1 MNRRRT
7 PPGLAH
13 PNRAGPHGGDWEEE
27 LSNGSGANRSGHEHH
42 GAHGNRDRE
51 SLSREYDVDTKVPGR
66 RSRSVLAEKGPDE
79 PPLEQVSGGQ
89 KRSKSK
95 EDYAEGEDSELGDK
109 LRPAKRKKVVASTAR
124 RGDNSR
130 LNSSGSSSSDESSDS
145 SLDNFK
151 EPAPGRVKDTDH
163 YQKLP
168 RHNEASEHHNY
179 RNDSGS
185 RRRPVDTKER
195 EDLHRRDRSQAHRGK
210 DELVYDRK
218 SRDERERRDYDEAR
232 RRDRAEERN
241 DEARKRG
248 RPDGRDYR
256 DGYHR
261 EREESSRKREPE
273 ESGHW
278 QRSGDPQGHKSWVD
292 EKKHDERSRHGDRR
306 EKDTRPYD
314 RDRARS
320 RGREEVR
327 SHQREGTRLR
337 EEVSRIDHEEE
348 RSREVYRRDDR
359 LDERRDDT
367 RSRGGDRVEES
378 RERERERELR
388 NRRHM

>member
-1 MNRRRT
+1 MSRRRT
-7 PPGLAH
+7 PPVLAH
-13 PNRAGPHGGDWEEE
+13 PNRAGPHSGGDWEEE
-27 LSNGSGANRSGHEHH
+27 LSNGSGANRSGH

-51 SLSREYDVDTKVPGR
+51 SLSREYDADTKVPGR

-124 RGDNSR
+124 RGDVNQV
-130 LNSSGSSSSDESSDS
+130 NSSGSSSSDENSDS

-151 EPAPGRVKDTDH
+151 EPAPARVKDTDH
-163 YQKLP
+163 YQKVP
-168 RHNEASEHHNY
+168 RHNESLDHHHY
-179 RNDSGS
+179 RSDSGS
-185 RRRPVDTKER
+185 RRRPADTKER
-195 EDLHRRDRSQAHRGK
+195 EDLHRRDRSHSHRGK
-210 DELVYDRK
+210 DEPVYDRK
-218 SRDERERRDYDEAR
+218 SREDRERRDYDEAR
-232 RRDRAEERN
+232 RRERAEERN
-241 DEARKRG
+241 DEARKRV
-248 RPDGRDYR
+248 RPDGRDHR

-278 QRSGDPQGHKSWVD
+278 PRSGDPQKSWVD
-292 EKKHDERSRHGDRR
+292 EKKHDDRSRHGDRR

-320 RGREEVR
+320 RGREEAR
-327 SHQREGTRLR
+327 LHQREGNRLR

-348 RSREVYRRDDR
+348 RSREIYRRDDR
-359 LDERRDDT
+359 LDERRDDP

-378 RERERERELR
+378 RERELR